1 VRVSEKASAVVH
13 RVRGWLSGLP
23 LIALLALGILI
34 VAGSS
39 AGGYYAYKTYDYVQ
53 HDNEF
58 CFSCH
63 LMQDPYELFAES
75 AHRGMGCKACHQPTL
90 IERSM
95 MGATGVLRN
104 PDVISVHAEV
114 PNKLCADCHVNGDPE
129 KWALVANSAGH
140 RIHFESEDPALDG
153 LKCVECHQ
161 SSLHQFTASDETCAQ
176 SGCHTDSDV
185 QLGAMSDLT
194 MHCAACHGFNARA
207 DDLEAASA
215 AIAPDQTTCL
225 SCHAMR
231 VLLELPEDDP
241 HEGACA
247 SCHNPHAQE
256 TPGEAVQS
264 CSTSAC
270 HQDPASL
277 TPFHEGLDE
286 AVAVDCLYCHQA
298 HDFHVDGANCV
309 ACHQDILDDDP
320 GVARRSA
327 ESPHGPAGGNLAL
340 EPVRSVRPEM
350 PVRASGASAL
360 QPGAS
365 ALHSW
370 GYPIPQELDFL
381 HSQHRAAQCADCHE
395 STERHGQT
403 TVTTVT
409 DCRSCHHSE
418 ETVAADGCATCHT
431 SEATPS
437 ASFELTRTLALS
449 TGGTAT
455 RALPFEHVVH
465 EGLDCASCHTEG
477 LEMSASQVDCAS
489 CHEEHH
495 EPEASCVS
503 CHVTQAD
510 APHEIETAH
519 VTCSGAGCHQDL
531 PFEGLPRT
539 RSVCTVCHQDQVD
552 HRVEGGNCVECH
564 VMPDV
569 G

>member
-1 VRVSEKASAVVH
+1 MKGVSTTVD
-13 RVRGWLSGLP
+13 RVRGWLSKLP
-23 LIALLALGILI
+23 LIALLALGLVI
-34 VAGSS
+34 VGGSS
-39 AGGYYAYKTYDYVQ
+39 AGGYYAYKTYDYIQ

-75 AHRGMGCKACHQPTL
+75 AHRGLGCKACHQPTL
-90 IERSM
+90 LERSM
-95 MGATGVLRN
+95 MGATAVIQN
-104 PDVISVHAEV
+104 PDTVSVHAEV
-114 PNKLCADCHVNGDPE
+114 PNELCADCHVNGDPE

-140 RIHFESEDPALDG
+140 RIHFESQDSALQG

-161 SSLHQFTASDETCAQ
+161 SSLHQFSAADETCAQ

-194 MHCAACHGFNARA
+194 MHCAACHGFNAPA
-207 DDLEAASA
+207 TTLETASA
-215 AIAPDQTTCL
+215 AIAPDQATCL

-231 VLLELPEDDP
+231 VLLELPDDDP

-247 SCHNPHAQE
+247 SCHNPHTQD
-256 TPGEAVQS
+256 TPAEAVQS

-270 HQDPASL
+270 HEDPVSL

-298 HDFHVDGANCV
+298 HDFHVDGTNCV

-320 GVARRSA
+320 APMRRSA
-327 ESPHGPAGGNLAL
+327 ASPHVAAGGQLA
-340 EPVRSVRPEM
+340 S
-350 PVRASGASAL
+350 SAL
-360 QPGAS
+360 QAGTS

-381 HSQHRAAQCADCHE
+381 HSQHRSAECTDCHE

-431 SEATPS
+431 SEDVPS
-437 ASFELTRTLALS
+437 TSFALTRTLTLS
-449 TGGTAT
+449 TGTDAT
-455 RALPFEHVVH
+455 RALPFDHEVH
-465 EGLDCASCHTEG
+465 EGQDCASCHTEG
-477 LEMSASQVDCAS
+477 LEKSAAQVDCAS
-489 CHEEHH
+489 CHEDHH
-495 EPEASCVS
+495 EPETSCVS
-503 CHVTQAD
+503 CHVTQAA
-510 APHEIETAH
+510 APHQIETAH
-519 VTCSGAGCHQDL
+519 VTCAGAGCHQDL

-552 HRVEGGNCVECH
+552 HRPDGGNCVECH
-564 VMPDV
+564 AMPEV
-569 G
+569 GG